1 MGLNIKNE
9 RVHELAREAARRTG
23 RTQTGAIQLA
33 LEKLLAESEP
43 AHRAED
49 KRRRI
54 DLVLHDVDLA
64 VTDEI
69 RAAVRGGLAELYDD
83 RGLPR

>member
-9 RVHELAREAARRTG
+9 HVHELAREAARRTG

-43 AHRAED
+43 VRRAED

-54 DLVLHDVDLA
+54 DLVLRDVDLA

-69 RAAVRGGLAELYDD
+69 RAAIHVDLAELYDA